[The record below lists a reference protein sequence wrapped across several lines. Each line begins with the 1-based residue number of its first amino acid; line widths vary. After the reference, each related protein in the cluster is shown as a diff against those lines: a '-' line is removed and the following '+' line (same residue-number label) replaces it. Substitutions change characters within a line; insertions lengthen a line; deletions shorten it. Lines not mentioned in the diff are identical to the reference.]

1 MTGET
6 VGYIVPAMTDK
17 KPCVLIV
24 GGGIGGLTLAL
35 ALHARGL
42 PCRVYEAAPEFQPLG
57 VGINMLPHAIRELTA
72 LGLQPAL
79 EALGVEA
86 REFAYFNRH
95 GQAIF
100 AEPCGR
106 FAGYEYPHFSIHRA
120 DLHKVLADAVASRL
134 GPDAVRL
141 GHRCIGV
148 EQDAC
153 GVEVSFE
160 DAEPATGAILVG
172 ADGFHSAIRRQL
184 HPSEGAP
191 HFGGINMWRGVTR
204 RKPFLTGASV
214 TRVGTVAR
222 GKMVIYPIRQF
233 DDGTQLVNWVT
244 EQPRDDHKPNDWAT
258 PGKIE
263 DFIAPFAD
271 WRFDWLDIP
280 RLIAEA
286 EFILEYPMVDRDPV
300 DRWTFGRITLL
311 GDAAHPMYP
320 RGGNGGAHAILDA
333 EALAR
338 LLDEMTDP
346 LAALG
351 AYEDERLP
359 VTGEIVLTN
368 REQPPDYII
377 EAVDAL
383 TGGEPFDRIEDVI
396 DPAEL
401 ASISDRYKDI
411 ARYSLESVGR

>member
-1 MTGET
+1 MTGE
-6 VGYIVPAMTDK
+6 
-17 KPCVLIV
+17 KPHVLIV

-42 PCRVYEAAPEFQPLG
+42 SCRVYEAAPEFRPLG

-79 EALGVEA
+79 ESYGVEA

-95 GQAIF
+95 GQAVF

-120 DLHKVLADAVASRL
+120 DLHKVLAEAVASRL
-134 GPDAVRL
+134 GQDPLRL

-148 EQDAC
+148 EQDTGGARAL
-153 GVEVSFE
+153 FE
-160 DAEPATGAILVG
+160 DAEPASGTILVG
-172 ADGFHSAIRRQL
+172 ADGFHSVVRRSF
-184 HPSEGAP
+184 HPEEGAP

-258 PGKIE
+258 PGRVE

-271 WRFDWLDIP
+271 WHFDWLDIP
-280 RLIAEA
+280 DLIARA
-286 EFILEYPMVDRDPV
+286 EFILEYPMLDRDPV
-300 DRWTFGRITLL
+300 DRWTFGRVTLL

-338 LLDEMTDP
+338 LLAEMDDP
-346 LAALG
+346 AAALK
-351 AYEDERLP
+351 AYEAERLE
-359 VTGEIVLTN
+359 VTSEIVLAN
-368 REQPPDYII
+368 RRQPPDYII
-377 EAVDAL
+377 ETVEAL
-383 TGGEPFDRIEDVI
+383 TGGEPFDRIEDVV
-396 DPAEL
+396 DPADL
-401 ASISDRYKDI
+401 AAISDRYKEI
-411 ARYSLESVGR
+411 ARYSLERVRR

>member
-1 MTGET
+1 MTGQ
-6 VGYIVPAMTDK
+6 
-17 KPCVLIV
+17 KPHVLIV

-42 PCRVYEAAPEFQPLG
+42 SCRVYEAAPEFRPLG

-79 EALGVEA
+79 ESYGVEA

-95 GQAIF
+95 GQAVF

-120 DLHKVLADAVASRL
+120 DLHKVLAEAVASRL
-134 GPDAVRL
+134 GQDALRL

-148 EQDAC
+148 EQDA
-153 GVEVSFE
+153 GGARALFE
-160 DAEPATGAILVG
+160 DAEPASGTILVG
-172 ADGFHSAIRRQL
+172 ADGFHSAVRRSF
-184 HPSEGAP
+184 HPEEGAP

-258 PGKIE
+258 PGRME

-271 WRFDWLDIP
+271 WHFDWLDIP
-280 RLIAEA
+280 DLIARA
-286 EFILEYPMVDRDPV
+286 EFILEYPMLDRDPV
-300 DRWTFGRITLL
+300 DRWTFGRVTLL

-338 LLDEMTDP
+338 LLVETDDP
-346 LAALG
+346 VAALK
-351 AYEDERLP
+351 AYEAERLE
-359 VTGEIVLTN
+359 VTSEIVLAN
-368 REQPPDYII
+368 RRQPPDYII
-377 EAVDAL
+377 ETVEAL
-383 TGGEPFDRIEDVI
+383 TGGEPFDRIEDVV

-401 ASISDRYKDI
+401 AAISDRYKEI
-411 ARYSLESVGR
+411 ARYSLERVRR

>member
-1 MTGET
+1 M
-6 VGYIVPAMTDK
+6 IDNNPH
-17 KPCVLIV
+17 VLIV

-42 PCRVYEAAPEFQPLG
+42 SCRVYEAAPEFRPLG
-57 VGINMLPHAIRELTA
+57 VGINMLPHAIRALTA
-72 LGLQPAL
+72 MGLQPAL
-79 EALGVEA
+79 ERHGVEA

-95 GQAIF
+95 GQAVF

-120 DLHKVLADAVASRL
+120 DLHRVLADAVESRL
-134 GPDAVRL
+134 GPDAVRS

-148 EQDAC
+148 EQDAD
-153 GVEVSFE
+153 GATALFE
-160 DAEPATGAILVG
+160 DAEPASGTILVG
-172 ADGFHSAIRRQL
+172 ADGFHSAVRRQL
-184 HPSEGAP
+184 HPEEGAP

-204 RKPFLTGASV
+204 RAPFLTGASV

-258 PGKIE
+258 PGRIE

-271 WRFDWLDIP
+271 WKFDWLDIP
-280 RLIAEA
+280 DLIASA
-286 EFILEYPMVDRDPV
+286 EFILEYPMLDRDPV
-300 DRWTFGRITLL
+300 DRWTFGRVTLL

-338 LLDEMTDP
+338 LLVEIGDP
-346 LAALG
+346 AAALK
-351 AYEDERLP
+351 AYEDERLE
-359 VTGEIVLTN
+359 VTGGIVLAN
-368 REQPPDYII
+368 REQPPDHII
-377 EAVDAL
+377 ETVEAL
-383 TGGEPFDRIEDVI
+383 TGGERFERIEDVI

-401 ASISDRYKDI
+401 AAISDRYKEI
-411 ARYSLESVGR
+411 ARYSVELVGR

>member
-1 MTGET
+1 MSDTT
-6 VGYIVPAMTDK
+6 SDILVA
-17 KPCVLIV
+17 

-72 LGLQPAL
+72 LGLQAAL
-79 EALGVEA
+79 ESHGVEA

-95 GQAIF
+95 GQSVF

-106 FAGYEYPHFSIHRA
+106 FAGYDYPHFSIHRA
-120 DLHKVLADAVASRL
+120 DLHQVLFDAAIDRL
-134 GPDAVRL
+134 GPGAVHL
-141 GHRCIGV
+141 GHRCVAV
-148 EQDAC
+148 EQDAA
-153 GVEVSFE
+153 GVRLLFE
-160 DAEPATGAILVG
+160 GAAPATGGVAVG
-172 ADGFHSAIRRQL
+172 ADGFHSAVRRL
-184 HPSEGAP
+184 LYPAEGEP

-204 RKPFLTGASV
+204 RQPFLTGASV

-222 GKMVIYPIRQF
+222 GKMVIYPIRRF
-233 DDGTQLVNWVT
+233 DDGTQLINWVT
-244 EQPRDDHKPNDWAT
+244 EQPTDTRKPNDWAT
-258 PGKIE
+258 PGRVE

-271 WRFDWLDIP
+271 WKFDWLDIP
-280 RLIAEA
+280 GLIADA
-286 EFILEYPMVDRDPV
+286 EFVLEYPMVDRDPIR
-300 DRWTFGRITLL
+300 RWSFGRVTLL

-338 LLDEMTDP
+338 LLAEIDDP
-346 LAALG
+346 RAALK
-351 AYEDERLP
+351 AYEDERRH
-359 VTGEIVLTN
+359 VANEVVLTN
-368 REQPPDYII
+368 REQPPDHII
-377 EAVDAL
+377 EIVESL

-401 ASISDRYKDI
+401 AAISDRYKQI
-411 ARYSLESVGR
+411 ARYSLDAVGD

>member
-1 MTGET
+1 M
-6 VGYIVPAMTDK
+6 IVNNPH
-17 KPCVLIV
+17 VLIL

-42 PCRVYEAAPEFQPLG
+42 SCRVYEAAPEFRPLG
-57 VGINMLPHAIRELTA
+57 VGINLLPHAIRALTA
-72 LGLQPAL
+72 MGLQPAL
-79 EALGVEA
+79 ERHGVEA

-95 GQAIF
+95 GQAVF

-120 DLHKVLADAVASRL
+120 DLHRVLADAVESRL
-134 GPDAVRL
+134 GPDAVRF

-148 EQDAC
+148 EQDAH
-153 GVEVSFE
+153 GATALFE
-160 DAEPATGAILVG
+160 DAEPASGTILVG
-172 ADGFHSAIRRQL
+172 ADGFHSAVRRQL
-184 HPSEGAP
+184 HPEEGAP

-204 RKPFLTGASV
+204 RAPFLTGASV
-214 TRVGTVAR
+214 TRVGIVAR

-258 PGKIE
+258 PGRIE

-271 WRFDWLDIP
+271 WKFDWLDIP
-280 RLIAEA
+280 DLIASA
-286 EFILEYPMVDRDPV
+286 EFILEYPMLDRDPV
-300 DRWTFGRITLL
+300 DRWTFGRVTLL

-338 LLDEMTDP
+338 LLVEIGDP
-346 LAALG
+346 AAALK
-351 AYEDERLP
+351 AYEDERLE
-359 VTGEIVLTN
+359 VTGGIVLAN
-368 REQPPDYII
+368 REQPPDHII
-377 EAVDAL
+377 ETVEAL
-383 TGGEPFDRIEDVI
+383 TGGERFERIEDVI

-401 ASISDRYKDI
+401 AAISDRYKEI
-411 ARYSLESVGR
+411 ARYSVELVGR